1 MIIYRKNITACIGA
15 GLSILALFMIF
26 INARNINKTKIQ
38 YYSFPEYHVTGSS
51 SNVQYYSFPET
62 VITVKK

>member
-26 INARNINKTKIQ
+26 INARNINKTKVQ
-38 YYSFPEYHVTGSS
+38 YYNFPEYQVTGSS
-51 SNVQYYSFPET
+51 SNVQYYSFPEK
-62 VITVKK
+62 VITVKR